1 MQTRNGG
8 TMTVKDWLSQ
18 WLDEKVGRDRK
29 VNTMERYEVII
40 RRQIV
45 PYLGDVEL
53 VELEPRAID
62 AMLSEL
68 LRSGLSASTVR
79 SAHTVL
85 SSAYKEAVR
94 LGVTDRN
101 PAESVSPPVR
111 RHRPVVPPPVAVVQD
126 LLRLAREENHYLYPF
141 LHLLTYTGMRRGE
154 ALALRWENVNLD
166 DGYLTVVEAAVKTR
180 AHGLM
185 LTEPKSRHSHRT
197 IDLDDGT
204 ADVLRQHWDRQV
216 QAGQPADG
224 PGAHVF
230 PGRRR
235 PMMSTSHIHRELKRL
250 GELVGSQPITFH
262 SLRHFHATV
271 ALQQHQNVVV
281 VSQRLGH
288 SSVSMTLDIYGHSIP
303 GWQRETAD
311 AFARAMQ
318 TDQTSKGIKMWPCAA
333 MI

>member
-1 MQTRNGG
+1 MQTRNAE
-8 TMTVKDWLSQ
+8 TILVKDWLSQ

-29 VNTMERYEVII
+29 INTKERYEVII

-94 LGVTDRN
+94 LGVADRN

-126 LLRLAREENHYLYPF
+126 LLRLTRDEGHPLFQF

-154 ALALRWENVNLD
+154 ALALRWGNVNLD
-166 DGYLTVVEAAVKTR
+166 QAYLTVVEAAVKTR
-180 AHGLM
+180 TQGLM
-185 LTEPKSRHSHRT
+185 LTEPKSHHSHRT

-204 ADVLRQHWDRQV
+204 VDVLRQHRAEQS
-216 QAGQPADG
+216 QARQPADV
-224 PGAHVF
+224 PAELVF
-230 PGRRR
+230 PGRRSR
-235 PMMSTSHIHRELKRL
+235 MMSTSHLQRELKRL
-250 GELVGSQPITFH
+250 GELVGSQTITFH

-271 ALQQHQNVVV
+271 ALQERQNVVV

-303 GWQRETAD
+303 GWQRETAE

-318 TDQTSKGIKMWPCAA
+318 TDQTSKGIK
-333 MI
+333 I